1 LRELNR
7 PLELMAAMV
16 SEGFGLLD
24 FGGGADRPR
33 LLYANAALM
42 RMIGVEQ
49 EGAGAGLQAFFQR
62 LRPDWP
68 QLCLRALDTGS
79 PVQVEVADPA
89 REWWCEVHLGPGG
102 PGELT
107 VLAVDRTER
116 RRAARAQAETFAE
129 LHHRVKNSLANAGA
143 LLKLQAME
151 EPSADV
157 GDRLLR
163 AADRILAI
171 SNLHEVLYRG
181 DDWEMIDIG
190 AYVRDFCERLGR
202 SLTAEGR
209 IRLEVDAQPELWL
222 PFDHAASLGVV
233 LNELV
238 TNALKHAY
246 PPPAAGVVRVELRQ
260 ADEHMTLRVI
270 DFGRGLDGPP
280 ERAGSLGMRL
290 VRSLAR
296 QLHAEVGIGRLSP
309 GAVFELTMPIP
320 SSPLVAGR
328 RMQRLL

>member
-1 LRELNR
+1 MRELNR

-24 FGGGADRPR
+24 FAGGPDRPR
-33 LLYANAALM
+33 LLYANPVLLRLIGAERKAA
-42 RMIGVEQ
+42 GPD
-49 EGAGAGLQAFFQR
+49 LQAFFQR

-68 QLCLRALDTGS
+68 QLCRQALETGC
-79 PVQVEVADPA
+79 PVQVEVANPV
-89 REWWCEVHLGPGG
+89 REWWCQIHLGPNG
-102 PGELT
+102 PRELT
-107 VLAVDRTER
+107 VLVIDRTDHH
-116 RRAARAQAETFAE
+116 RAAHAQAEAFAE

-151 EPSADV
+151 EGSTEV
-157 GDRLLR
+157 SDRLLR

-171 SNLHEVLYRG
+171 SNLHEILYRG
-181 DDWEMIDIG
+181 DDWEMVDVG

-209 IRLEVDAQPELWL
+209 IRLEVDAQPDVWL

-238 TNALKHAY
+238 TNAIKHAY
-246 PPPAAGVVRVELRQ
+246 PPPVAGVVRVELR
-260 ADEHMTLRVI
+260 EMGERLMLRVT
-270 DFGRGLDGPP
+270 DFGQGLNGPP
-280 ERAGSLGMRL
+280 ERKGSLGMRL

-296 QLHAEVGIGRLSP
+296 QLHAEVSIGRLSP
-309 GAVFELTMPIP
+309 GAVFELTMAIP
-320 SSPLVAGR
+320 SSPVAVGR
-328 RMQRLL
+328 RIQRLL